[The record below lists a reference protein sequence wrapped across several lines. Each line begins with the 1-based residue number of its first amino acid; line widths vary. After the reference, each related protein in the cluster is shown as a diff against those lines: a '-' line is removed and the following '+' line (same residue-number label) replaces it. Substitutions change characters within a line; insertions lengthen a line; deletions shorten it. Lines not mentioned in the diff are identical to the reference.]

1 MRKHRSPTSGI
12 LKDETANAEMSEG
25 STKNTSDKTEN
36 EAPEPKVHSANS
48 WETADLGDADR
59 KSKFLRLM
67 GASKK
72 EHQGRFVIGDQ
83 DVSVARDQRD
93 VTKMSSQL
101 EEQYQQGM
109 EHRRIGGRRG
119 HVGLGFHDE
128 GQNKPTTETSKE
140 EAQTQEKDEETGEKQ
155 DKPEECEKRKLSENT
170 KESENDNENE
180 SPAKKMKMNFVKS
193 SS

>member
-1 MRKHRSPTSGI
+1 MSDSTNDNTKS
-12 LKDETANAEMSEG
+12 TAE
-25 STKNTSDKTEN
+25 KTESD
-36 EAPEPKVHSANS
+36 AATPKVHSANS
-48 WETADLGDADR
+48 WEKADLGDADR

-83 DVSVARDQRD
+83 DTATARDKHD
-93 VTKMSSQL
+93 VTRMSSQL
-101 EEQYQQGM
+101 EEQYEQGM

-128 GQNKPTTETSKE
+128 EKKEQETEESTKE
-140 EAQTQEKDEETGEKQ
+140 EKTEEKDEETGEKEQ
-155 DKPEECEKRKLSENT
+155 SKPEECEKRKQSDDSEET
-170 KESENDNENE
+170 KNDNENE